1 MTTNLIISSDEASL
15 RLDKMLTMHFPQH
28 SRSYFQYLIQSGNV
42 LVNGVQLKKRI
53 KLKMGDSVQIDFID
67 PPDLSAHS
75 EDIPLDILFE
85 DDHLIAINKP
95 AGMVVHPAPGS
106 PSKTF
111 ANALMFHCNNL
122 KKEEFDPLR
131 PGIVHRLDKETSG
144 VLIAA
149 KTYEAHQLLVKQFS
163 ERKIKKTYL
172 AICSGNIE
180 PGIISAP
187 IGRHPVKRKEMA
199 VAVEGKEAITHVKIL
214 VKKGDLSLIEAQP
227 ITGRTH
233 QIRVHL
239 KHKGSPIVGDPVYG
253 LKAVNQKYNAERQ
266 FLHAFR
272 LKLQHPISEKTL
284 EFKAPIPPDMLDFLI
299 KNGLKKYL

>member
-1 MTTNLIISSDEASL
+1 MTTLIISPDTASV
-15 RLDKMLTMHFPQH
+15 RLDKMLTLHFPEH
-28 SRSYFQYLIQSGNV
+28 SRSYFQYLIEEGHV
-42 LVNGVQLKKRI
+42 LVNGARLKKRI
-53 KLKMGDSVQIDFID
+53 KLKMGDKVEIDFIA
-67 PPDLSAHS
+67 PPDLSVTS
-75 EDIPLDILFE
+75 EDIPLEILYE

-106 PSKTF
+106 PSQTF
-111 ANALMFHCNNL
+111 ANALMFHCKSL

-163 ERKIKKTYL
+163 DRKIKKTYL

-199 VAVEGKEAITHVKIL
+199 VVVEGKEAITHVKIL
-214 VKKGDLSLIEAQP
+214 IKKGDLSLIEAQP

-239 KHKGSPIVGDPVYG
+239 RHQGAPILGDSVYG
-253 LKAVNQKYNAERQ
+253 IKSATERFGAKRQ

-272 LKLQHPISEKTL
+272 LKLKHPLLEKTL
-284 EFKAPIPPDMLDFLI
+284 EFKAPIPSDMLDFLI
-299 KNGLKKYL
+299 KNDLKKYL